1 VRPSRAKKMRLR
13 NTSSNWGTIA
23 KAFHWL
29 IALLIITNLGLG
41 YWAEGLAVSP
51 TKVEAFYWHKSI
63 GLTVLWLALL
73 RLLWRFTNPSPRL
86 PSDMS
91 GWERALAHTSHVL
104 LYVLMIAMPLSGW
117 VIHSAANFP
126 LDLYGV
132 FPVPDIIPASAD
144 ESAVGDLAKAA
155 HYWMFITICGL
166 LALHVLGALKHHIVN
181 RDTVLRRMLPFSR
194 ASDPIRGE

>member
-1 VRPSRAKKMRLR
+1 MRLR
-13 NTSSNWGTIA
+13 NTSTNWGVIA
-23 KAFHWL
+23 KTFHWL
-29 IALLIITNLGLG
+29 IALFIITNLLLG
-41 YWAEGLAVSP
+41 YWAEGLPVSP

-86 PSDMS
+86 PAGMA
-91 GWERALAHTSHVL
+91 GWERALAHASHVL
-104 LYVLMIAMPLSGW
+104 LYLLMIAMPLSGW

-132 FPVPDIIPASAD
+132 FPVPDLIPANAD
-144 ESAVGDLAKAA
+144 ESAIGDLAKAT
-155 HYWMFITICGL
+155 HYWMFIAICAL

-181 RDTVLRRMLPFSR
+181 RDDVLRRMLPFSR

>member
-1 VRPSRAKKMRLR
+1 MRLR
-13 NTSSNWGTIA
+13 NTSTNWGAIA
-23 KAFHWL
+23 KLFHWL
-29 IALLIITNLGLG
+29 IALCIITNLGLG
-41 YWAEGLAVSP
+41 YWAEGLALSP

-86 PSDMS
+86 PTGMA

-104 LYVLMIAMPLSGW
+104 LYALMIAMPLSGW
-117 VIHSAANFP
+117 IIHSAANFP

-132 FPVPDIIPASAD
+132 FPVPDIVPSSTD
-144 ESAVGDLAKAA
+144 ESAIGDLAKAA
-155 HYWMFITICGL
+155 HYWMFVAICVL
-166 LALHVLGALKHHIVN
+166 LTLHVLGALKHHIVN
-181 RDTVLRRMLPFSR
+181 RDDVLKRMLPFSR

>member
-1 VRPSRAKKMRLR
+1 MRLR
-13 NTSSNWGTIA
+13 NTSTNWGAIA
-23 KAFHWL
+23 KIFHWL
-29 IALLIITNLGLG
+29 IALFIVANLILG
-41 YWAEGLAVSP
+41 YWAEGLATSP

-86 PSDMS
+86 PTGMA

-104 LYVLMIAMPLSGW
+104 LYALMIAMPLSGW
-117 VIHSAANFP
+117 VIHSASNFP
-126 LDLYGV
+126 LDLYGI
-132 FPVPDIIPASAD
+132 FPVPDIVPSGDD
-144 ESAVGDLAKAA
+144 ESTIGDLAKAA
-155 HYWMFITICGL
+155 HYWMFIAICAL

-181 RDTVLRRMLPFSR
+181 RDDVLKRMLPFSR

>member
-1 VRPSRAKKMRLR
+1 MRLR
-13 NTSSNWGTIA
+13 NTETNWGVIA
-23 KAFHWL
+23 KTFHWL
-29 IALLIITNLGLG
+29 IALFIIANLVLG
-41 YWAEGLAVSP
+41 YWADSLPVSP

-86 PSDMS
+86 PTGMA

-104 LYVLMIAMPLSGW
+104 LYALMIAMPLSGW

-132 FPVPDIIPASAD
+132 FPVPDIIPSSAD
-144 ESAVGDLAKAA
+144 EEGIGNLAKAA
-155 HYWMFITICGL
+155 HYWMFIAICAL
-166 LALHVLGALKHHIVN
+166 LTLHVLGALKHHIVN
-181 RDTVLRRMLPFSR
+181 RDDVLRRMLPFSR

>member
-1 VRPSRAKKMRLR
+1 MRLR
-13 NTSSNWGTIA
+13 NTSSNWGAIA
-23 KAFHWL
+23 KLFHWL
-29 IALLIITNLGLG
+29 IALSIIANLGLG
-41 YWAEGLAVSP
+41 YWAEGMALSP

-86 PSDMS
+86 PTGMA
-91 GWERALAHTSHVL
+91 GWERGLAHTSHVL

-132 FPVPDIIPASAD
+132 FPVPDLIPSSAD
-144 ESAVGDLAKAA
+144 EDAIGDLAKVA
-155 HYWMFITICGL
+155 HYWMFIAICGL
-166 LALHVLGALKHHIVN
+166 LTLHILGALKHHIVN
-181 RDTVLRRMLPFSR
+181 RDDVLKRMLPFSR